1 MPMLNEFIYPNKI
14 YWEEKGKERGVFVVE
29 PLERGFGT
37 TLGNALRRVLLS
49 SISGTA
55 VTAVKI
61 YGVYHEFSSL
71 EGIAEDVVEII
82 ANLKGVRFNLKDS
95 DVEVLY
101 LKKKGEGEV
110 KASDIKAPPNVDII
124 NPDKVIATITRDD
137 VEFNAE
143 IRIER
148 GKGYVL
154 SEEMETIGE
163 TGWIL
168 LDADFSPVKL
178 VSYKVEQTRV
188 GEKTD
193 YEKLTVEVVTDGSK
207 TPEDVVKE
215 AVSILKKHLDLL
227 ENISYEVPTLEEP
240 VPIDELAEKF
250 TLSIEEL
257 DISQRALNSL
267 KRMGI
272 TTIGDLVQMTE
283 EELKST
289 KNIGR
294 KALSEIK
301 EALKQMGL
309 QLGIN
314 IESKR

>member
-1 MPMLNEFIYPNKI
+1 MLNEFVYPDKI
-14 YWEEKGKERGVFVVE
+14 YWEEKDKERGVFVVE

-71 EGIAEDVVEII
+71 EGVAQDVVEII
-82 ANLKGVRFNLKDS
+82 ANIKGVRFSLQES
-95 DVEVLY
+95 EVEVLY
-101 LKKKGEGEV
+101 LKKKGEGDV
-110 KASDIKAPPNVDII
+110 KASDIALPPSVTIA
-124 NPDKVIATITRDD
+124 NPDQVIATITDPE

-143 IRIER
+143 IKIER

-154 SEEMETIGE
+154 SEEMEAIGE

-168 LDADFSPVKL
+168 LDADFSPVRF
-178 VSYKVEQTRV
+178 VSYRIEPTRV

-193 YEKLTVEVVTDGSK
+193 YEKLIVEVTTDGTQS
-207 TPEDVVKE
+207 PEDVVKE
-215 AVSILKKHLDLL
+215 AVEILQKHLSLL
-227 ENISYEVPTLEEP
+227 EHISYEVPTLEEP
-240 VPIDELAEKF
+240 IPVDELSEKL

-294 KALSEIK
+294 KALAEIK

-309 QLGIN
+309 GLGLN

>member
-1 MPMLNEFIYPNKI
+1 MLNEFVYPSKV
-14 YWEEKGKERGVFVVE
+14 YWEVKERDRGVFVCE
-29 PLERGFGT
+29 PLERGYGT
-37 TLGNALRRVLLS
+37 TIGNALRRVLLS

-61 YGVYHEFSSL
+61 YGVYHEFSAL
-71 EGIAEDVVEII
+71 DGIAEDVVEII
-82 ANLKGVRFNLKDS
+82 ANIKGIRFNLKDS

-110 KASDIKAPPNVDII
+110 RAGDINLPPNVEIA
-124 NPDKVIATITRDD
+124 NPDRLICTITDPKT
-137 VEFNAE
+137 EFNAE
-143 IRIER
+143 IKIER

-154 SEEMETIGE
+154 AEEMEAIGE

-168 LDADFSPVKL
+168 VDADFSPVKL
-178 VSYKVEQTRV
+178 VSYRIEPTRV

-193 YEKLTVEVVTDGSK
+193 YEKLIMEIKTDGTK
-207 TPEDVVKE
+207 TPEEAVKE
-215 AVSILKKHLDLL
+215 AVGILKKHLSLL
-227 ENISYEVPTLEEP
+227 EHISYEVPTLEEP
-240 VPIDELAEKF
+240 VPIDELSEKL

-294 KALSEIK
+294 KALAEIK

-309 QLGIN
+309 QLGLN

>member
-1 MPMLNEFIYPNKI
+1 MLNEFVYPNKI

-37 TLGNALRRVLLS
+37 TIGNALRRVLLS

-55 VTAVKI
+55 ATAVKI
-61 YGVYHEFSSL
+61 YGVYHEFSSI
-71 EGIAEDVVEII
+71 EGVAEDVVEII
-82 ANLKGVRFNLKDS
+82 ANIKGVRFNLKDS

-110 KASDIKAPPNVDII
+110 KASDISLPPNVEIA
-124 NPDKVIATITRDD
+124 NPDKVIATLTRDD

-143 IRIER
+143 IKIER

-154 SEEMETIGE
+154 AEEMEAIGE

-168 LDADFSPVKL
+168 LDADFSPVRL
-178 VSYKVEQTRV
+178 VTYRVEPTRV

-193 YEKLTVEVVTDGSK
+193 YEKLSVEIVTDGTR

-215 AVSILKKHLDLL
+215 AVDILKRHLSLL
-227 ENISYEVPTLEEP
+227 EHISYEVPTLEEP
-240 VPIDELAEKF
+240 IPVDELAEKL

-267 KRMGI
+267 KRLGI

>member
-1 MPMLNEFIYPNKI
+1 MLNEFVYPDKI
-14 YWEEKGKERGVFVVE
+14 YWEEKGKEKGVFVVE

-55 VTAVKI
+55 VTAVKV

-71 EGIAEDVVEII
+71 EGIAQDVVEII
-82 ANLKGVRFNLKDS
+82 ANIKGVRFNLKDS
-95 DVEVLY
+95 EVEVLY
-101 LKKKGEGEV
+101 LKKKGEGDV
-110 KASDIKAPPNVDII
+110 KASDIALPPSVTVA
-124 NPDKVIATITRDD
+124 NPDQVIATITDPK

-143 IRIER
+143 IKIER

-154 SEEMETIGE
+154 AEEMEAIGE

-168 LDADFSPVKL
+168 LDADFSPVRF
-178 VSYKVEQTRV
+178 VSYRIEPTRV

-193 YEKLTVEVVTDGSK
+193 YERLIVEVTTDGTKS
-207 TPEDVVKE
+207 PEDVVKE
-215 AVSILKKHLDLL
+215 AVTILQKHLSLL
-227 ENISYEVPTLEEP
+227 EHISYEVPTLEEP
-240 VPIDELAEKF
+240 IPVDELSEKL

-272 TTIGDLVQMTE
+272 ATIGDLVQMTE

-294 KALSEIK
+294 KALAEIK

-309 QLGIN
+309 ALGLN
-314 IESKR
+314 VESKR

>member
-1 MPMLNEFIYPNKI
+1 MLNEFVFPKRV
-14 YWEEKGKERGVFVVE
+14 YWEQKSDTEGVFVVE

-55 VTAVKI
+55 PTAVKI
-61 YGVYHEFSSL
+61 YGVYHEFSTL

-82 ANLKGVRFNLKDS
+82 ANVKGIRFSLRDS
-95 DVEVLY
+95 EVEVLY

-110 KASDIKAPPNVDII
+110 KAGDISLPPKVDIA
-124 NPDKVIATITRDD
+124 NPDKVIATITDPN
-137 VEFNAE
+137 VELNME
-143 IRIER
+143 IKIEKGR
-148 GKGYVL
+148 GYVL
-154 SEEMETIGE
+154 AEEMETIGE
-163 TGWIL
+163 TGWIV
-168 LDADFSPVKL
+168 LDADFSPVRL

-188 GEKTD
+188 EERTD
-193 YEKLTVEVVTDGSK
+193 YERLSVKIVTDGTKS
-207 TPEDVVKE
+207 PDEVVSE
-215 AVSILKKHLDLL
+215 AVDILRKHLLKL
-227 ENISYEVPTLEEP
+227 EHISFEVPTLEEP
-240 VPIDELAEKF
+240 IPVDELSEKL

-267 KRMGI
+267 RRMGI

-294 KALSEIK
+294 KALAEIK

-309 QLGIN
+309 QLGLN
-314 IESKR
+314 IETKR

>member
-1 MPMLNEFIYPNKI
+1 MLNEFIYPNKI

-71 EGIAEDVVEII
+71 EGVAEDVVEII

-207 TPEDVVKE
+207 TPEDAVKE

-227 ENISYEVPTLEEP
+227 ENISYEIPTLEEP

>member
-1 MPMLNEFIYPNKI
+1 MLNEFVYPNKI
-14 YWEEKGKERGVFVVE
+14 YWEKKDKEKGVFVVE

-55 VTAVKI
+55 ATAVKI
-61 YGVYHEFSSL
+61 YGVYHEFSTI
-71 EGIAEDVVEII
+71 EGVAEDVVEII
-82 ANLKGVRFNLKDS
+82 ANIKGIRFNLKDS

-110 KASDIKAPPNVDII
+110 RASDISLPPNVEIA
-124 NPDKVIATITRDD
+124 NPDKVIATLTRDD

-143 IRIER
+143 IKIER

-154 SEEMETIGE
+154 AEEMEAIGE

-168 LDADFSPVKL
+168 LDADFSPVRL
-178 VSYKVEQTRV
+178 VTYRIEPTRV
-188 GEKTD
+188 GERTD
-193 YEKLTVEVVTDGSK
+193 YERLTVEIVTDGTR

-215 AVSILKKHLDLL
+215 AVDILKRHLALL
-227 ENISYEVPTLEEP
+227 EHISYEVPTLEEP
-240 VPIDELAEKF
+240 IPVDELAEKL

-267 KRMGI
+267 KRLGI

-309 QLGIN
+309 HLGIN

>member
-1 MPMLNEFIYPNKI
+1 MLNEFVYPSKI
-14 YWEEKGKERGVFVVE
+14 YWETKEKDRGVFVCE

-37 TLGNALRRVLLS
+37 TIGNALRRVLLS

-61 YGVYHEFSSL
+61 YGVYHEFSTL

-82 ANLKGVRFNLKDS
+82 ANIKGIRFNLKDS
-95 DVEVLY
+95 EVEVLY

-110 KASDIKAPPNVDII
+110 RAGDIALPPNVELA
-124 NPDKVIATITRDD
+124 NPDRLICTITDPKA
-137 VEFNAE
+137 EFNAE
-143 IRIER
+143 IKIER

-154 SEEMETIGE
+154 AEEMEAIGE

-178 VSYKVEQTRV
+178 VSYRIEPTRV

-193 YEKLTVEVVTDGSK
+193 YEKLIMEIRTDGTK
-207 TPEDVVKE
+207 TPEEVVRE
-215 AVSILKKHLDLL
+215 AVEILKKHLSLL
-227 ENISYEVPTLEEP
+227 EHISYEVPTLEEP
-240 VPIDELAEKF
+240 IPADELSEKL

-272 TTIGDLVQMTE
+272 ATIGDLVQMTE

-294 KALSEIK
+294 KALAEIK

-309 QLGIN
+309 QLGLN

>member
-1 MPMLNEFIYPNKI
+1 MLNEFIYPSKI
-14 YWEEKGKERGVFVVE
+14 FWEERTKDRGVFVVE
-29 PLERGFGT
+29 PLERGFGI

-61 YGVYHEFSSL
+61 YGVYHEFSSV
-71 EGIAEDVVEII
+71 EGVAEDVVEII
-82 ANLKGVRFNLKDS
+82 ANLKGVRFNLKEG
-95 DVEVLY
+95 DVEILY

-110 KASDIKAPPNVDII
+110 KARDISLPPTVEIA
-124 NPDKVIATITRDD
+124 NPDHTIATITDPN
-137 VEFNAE
+137 VELHME
-143 IRIER
+143 IRVEK

-163 TGWIL
+163 VGWIL
-168 LDADFSPVKL
+168 LDADFSPVKK

-188 GEKTD
+188 KERTD
-193 YEKLTVEVVTDGSK
+193 YEKLTMEVITDGTK
-207 TPEDVVKE
+207 TPDEVVKE
-215 AVSILKKHLDLL
+215 AIGILKSHLDLL
-227 ENISYEVPTLEEP
+227 ENISSEVPTLEEP
-240 VPIDELAEKF
+240 IPADELSEKL

-272 TTIGDLVQMTE
+272 STIGDLVQMSE

-294 KALSEIK
+294 KALAEIK
-301 EALKQMGL
+301 EALAQMGL
-309 QLGIN
+309 QLGLN
-314 IESKR
+314 VEKR

>member
-1 MPMLNEFIYPNKI
+1 MLNEFVLPSKV
-14 YWEEKGKERGVFVVE
+14 YWEEKTKDRGVFVVE

-55 VTAVKI
+55 VTAVKV

-71 EGIAEDVVEII
+71 EGVAEDVVEII
-82 ANLKGVRFNLKDS
+82 ANIKGVRFNLKDS
-95 DVEVLY
+95 EVEILY
-101 LKKKGEGEV
+101 LKKSGEGEV
-110 KASDIKAPPNVDII
+110 KASDISLPPNVEIA
-124 NPDKVIATITRDD
+124 NPDQIIATITDPE
-137 VEFNAE
+137 VELNIE
-143 IRIER
+143 IRIEK

-154 SEEMETIGE
+154 AEEMETIGE
-163 TGWIL
+163 TGWIM

-178 VSYKVEQTRV
+178 VSYRVEQTRV
-188 GEKTD
+188 GDKTD
-193 YEKLTVEVVTDGSK
+193 YEKLAVEVVTDGTKS
-207 TPEDVVKE
+207 PDEAIKE
-215 AVSILKKHLDLL
+215 AVAILQKHLSLL
-227 ENISYEVPTLEEP
+227 EHISYEVPTLEEP
-240 VPIDELAEKF
+240 IPVDELSEKL

-294 KALSEIK
+294 KALAEIK
-301 EALKQMGL
+301 EALKQLGL